1 MELTSKK
8 WIIFVSSPLLRFR
21 IKMKRSFYFG
31 DCFRQRFSLSLS
43 PNLRS
48 KISAQSFISY
58 VWWLKVKLLKAK
70 FYINIMTRYKKKTK
84 QSDHCRVTVEK
95 KQHWNLKYQI
105 QDPIIL
111 DVYELNIVEVETGKI
126 LN

>member
-1 MELTSKK
+1 
-8 WIIFVSSPLLRFR
+8 
-21 IKMKRSFYFG
+21 
-31 DCFRQRFSLSLS
+31 
-43 PNLRS
+43 
-48 KISAQSFISY
+48 
-58 VWWLKVKLLKAK
+58 
-70 FYINIMTRYKKKTK
+70 MTRYKKKTTK